1 MTDFL
6 LLLMICERLESAV
19 FHLYLYLHRSL
30 VWAEDL
36 FALHHHHR
44 HNFEDRFVSSSPSD
58 DDDDDDDDDIAHDV
72 DGDDDDVVVVPSF
85 VSDVVRSFSG
95 LLLRDT

>member
-1 MTDFL
+1 MVDLL

-44 HNFEDRFVSSSPSD
+44 HNFEDRFVSSSPAD
-58 DDDDDDDDDIAHDV
+58 DDDDDD
-72 DGDDDDVVVVPSF
+72 VVPSL